1 MGVVRKAPARLWLQ
15 QQEGDGRRESLQGAS
30 PFGSTQS
37 PGALAKGA
45 ALLGLLGASFSL
57 PASGSDWEERRL
69 EQQLLGIR
77 QREPRGKSG
86 PSAAA
91 HKKGSQAAK
100 RRGGGRERT
109 PLGTPLSPWG
119 HKRQQE
125 SPPEA
130 VHPGNHH
137 CILRERRESR
147 LHTPSGSPTAATF
160 LHGELHQPQDPPCCP
175 FQNLFQL
182 HNILPEV
189 LFTAQSPCGLT
200 FAPIQQQIPPEGTWR
215 SKWKCG

>member
-1 MGVVRKAPARLWLQ
+1 MGVVRKVPAPV
-15 QQEGDGRRESLQGAS
+15 
-30 PFGSTQS
+30 FGSSSRKATGEENLCKVPRLLEAHKAQEPLPRGPPS
-37 PGALAKGA
+37 WASLALG
-45 ALLGLLGASFSL
+45 GSFSL

-77 QREPRGKSG
+77 QRQPRGKSG

-109 PLGTPLSPWG
+109 PLGTRLSPWG

-130 VHPGNHH
+130 AHPGNHH

-160 LHGELHQPQDPPCCP
+160 LHGELHQPQDPPCCH

-189 LFTAQSPCGLT
+189 LFTAQSPCV
-200 FAPIQQQIPPEGTWR
+200 
-215 SKWKCG
+215 